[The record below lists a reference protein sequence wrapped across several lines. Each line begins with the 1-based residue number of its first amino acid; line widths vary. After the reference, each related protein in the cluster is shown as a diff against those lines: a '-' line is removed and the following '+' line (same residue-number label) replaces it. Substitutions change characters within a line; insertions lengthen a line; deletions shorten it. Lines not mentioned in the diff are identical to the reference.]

1 MEKAFLVVLLWALI
15 SHWVADFI
23 FQKDEDAK
31 NKGKSLKHLINH
43 IKDYAIVFS
52 LLTLAPLHALLSY
65 ATTNYYLL
73 ILTFL
78 AINII
83 THFGIDYVP
92 SKITSKLW
100 AEGRVHEFFVIVG
113 LDQLLH
119 TAIIVLSLYYI
130 YPY

>member
-23 FQKDEDAK
+23 FQKDEDAR
-31 NKGKSLKHLINH
+31 NKSKSLKHLASH
-43 IKDYAIVFS
+43 IKDYAIVFG
-52 LLTLAPLHALLSY
+52 LLTLAPLQALLSY
-65 ATTNYYLL
+65 TTTNYYLL
-73 ILTFL
+73 ILAFL
-78 AINII
+78 ATNII
-83 THFGIDYVP
+83 THLGIDYVT

-100 AEGRVHEFFVIVG
+100 AEGKVHEFFVIVG

>member
-1 MEKAFLVVLLWALI
+1 MSTPFLIALLWALI

-31 NKGKSLKHLINH
+31 NKGKSLKHLTNH
-43 IKDYAIVFS
+43 IKGYAIVFS

-65 ATTNYYLL
+65 TTTNFYLL

-83 THFGIDYVP
+83 THFGIDYVT
-92 SKITSKLW
+92 SKITSKFW

>member
-31 NKGKSLKHLINH
+31 TKGKSLKHLTNH
-43 IKDYAIVFS
+43 IKGYAIVFS
-52 LLTLAPLHALLSY
+52 LLILAPLHALLSY
-65 ATTNYYLL
+65 TTTNYYLL

-83 THFGIDYVP
+83 THFGIDYAT
-92 SKITSKLW
+92 SKITSKFW

-119 TAIIVLSLYYI
+119 TTIIVLSLYYV

>member
-1 MEKAFLVVLLWALI
+1 MEKAFLVVLLWTLI

-31 NKGKSLKHLINH
+31 NKGKSLKHLTNH
-43 IKDYAIVFS
+43 IKDYAVVFS

-65 ATTNYYLL
+65 TTTNYYLL
-73 ILTFL
+73 ILMFL
-78 AINII
+78 TINII
-83 THFGIDYVP
+83 THFGIDYVT